1 MLLEPLDDGD
11 CRTLI
16 ANLLGRGPL
25 PADAETRIAEA
36 ADGNAL
42 FAEELL
48 AMLVD
53 DDLLA
58 WDGARWVAAEGLR
71 AVPVPTTLHT
81 LLAARLEGLPSDERA
96 LLVLASV
103 EGEHL
108 PSQRHPRARP
118 RGAGDLHRA
127 QPCGARAPRRDP
139 ARPRRASRMT
149 RRTGSGIS

>member
-1 MLLEPLDDGD
+1 MTEPPGTRVPPHELPASLREAGLTNWIREPLDDAD
-11 CRTLI
+11 CRTLV

-25 PADAETRIAEA
+25 PSDAAGRIAGA

-53 DDLLA
+53 DDLLR
-58 WDGARWVAAEGLR
+58 WDGARWVAAEGLL
-71 AVPVPTTLHT
+71 AVPVPTTFHS

-103 EGEHL
+103 EGETF
-108 PSQRHPRARP
+108 
-118 RGAGDLHRA
+118 HRSGIRELA
-127 QPCGARAPRRDP
+127 GAR
-139 ARPRRASRMT
+139 RAL
-149 RRTGSGIS
+149 GF